1 MYCEHCGKP
10 LSDYSGI
17 CKSCN
22 KITDIS
28 SGDPVYDAYR
38 MKHKQIT
45 ADNVALFIFTTI
57 VIILF
62 FIAVAAHNA
71 PYIQESKVSADMQ
84 LADSIHTAI
93 LTSIMDPEIR
103 SMKKFPGDYDALTE
117 EFDITQYTGNE
128 NCILAGAAEI
138 LDMEDLHDLSSRLRS
153 RGATGR
159 ILVTICDPTHVQVRV
174 EGTYVSEYG
183 EEIIIRY

>member
-38 MKHKQIT
+38 MAQKKKSHET
-45 ADNVALFIFTTI
+45 FICVFF
-57 VIILF
+57 VILAFCILISAI
-62 FIAVAAHNA
+62 IAHDD
-71 PYIQESKVSADMQ
+71 PYWQESKVSADMQ

-93 LTSIMDPEIR
+93 LTSIMDPEIQ

-117 EFDITQYTGNE
+117 EFDITQYTGDE

-138 LDMEDLHDLSSRLRS
+138 LDMEDLHDLSRRLKS

-159 ILVTICDPTHVQVRV
+159 ILVTIIGPMQVQVRV
-174 EGTYVSEYG
+174 EGTYVSEYR
-183 EEIIIRY
+183 EEIIIR

>member
-1 MYCEHCGKP
+1 MYCNHCGKL

-22 KITDIS
+22 KFTDIS
-28 SGDPVYDAYR
+28 GGDPVYDAYILAQ
-38 MKHKQIT
+38 KQKLRSSL
-45 ADNVALFIFTTI
+45 VCSLFVVFVVFIIFMVQTET
-57 VIILF
+57 L
-62 FIAVAAHNA
+62 
-71 PYIQESKVSADMQ
+71 IQASKVSEDMR

-93 LTSIMDPEIR
+93 LTSMMDPEIKN
-103 SMKKFPGDYDALTE
+103 MENYPEDFNALTK
-117 EFDITQYTGNE
+117 EFDITQYTSDK
-128 NCILAGAAEI
+128 NCILAGTADV
-138 LDMEDLHDLSSRLRS
+138 LDIDNLHILSSRLKS

-183 EEIIIRY
+183 EEIIIR

>member
-1 MYCEHCGKP
+1 MYCEHCGKL
-10 LSDYSGI
+10 LSDYTGI

-28 SGDPVYDAYR
+28 NGDPVYDAYR
-38 MKHKQIT
+38 MAQKKKSRDT
-45 ADNVALFIFTTI
+45 FVCVFFAVLALDILLSAII
-57 VIILF
+57 V
-62 FIAVAAHNA
+62 HDD
-71 PYIQESKVSADMQ
+71 PYWQESKVSADMQ

-93 LTSIMDPEIR
+93 LTSIMDPEIQ
-103 SMKKFPGDYDALTE
+103 SMKKFPGDYDALTK
-117 EFDITQYTGNE
+117 EFDITQYTGDE

-138 LDMEDLHDLSSRLRS
+138 LDVDDLHDLGSRLRS

-183 EEIIIRY
+183 EEIIIR

>member
-38 MKHKQIT
+38 MAQKKKSHDT
-45 ADNVALFIFTTI
+45 FICGFFVILAFCILISAII
-57 VIILF
+57 V
-62 FIAVAAHNA
+62 HDE
-71 PYIQESKVSADMQ
+71 PYRQESKVSADMQ

-93 LTSIMDPEIR
+93 LTSIMDPEIQ

-117 EFDITQYTGNE
+117 EFDITQYTGDE

-138 LDMEDLHDLSSRLRS
+138 LDMEDLHDLGSRLRS

-159 ILVTICDPTHVQVRV
+159 ILVTILNPTHVQVRL

-183 EEIIIRY
+183 EEIIIR